1 MANQIGRCNNLELC
15 TVGVSQRLISV
26 PADAPFVCDK
36 CGEPL
41 TAPGSTALPRR
52 RTASILIQAVV
63 VLAGLGALTWKLAG
77 PDRDFAPIRG
87 LVTAS
92 APPATAPIVVA
103 EREPQPTPTPAILT
117 QAIPTPTNATPAN
130 ATPPNAAPATVE
142 ADAPSSAA
150 TPSVAAADPVAAA
163 ANEPPAP
170 VASPALAATPA
181 TLPAVP
187 VTPAA
192 TRAAVP
198 TVVLLRLA
206 GSDAVAPKLI
216 RRLASSYLALIGDTS
231 ISAAPNSISR
241 QVDVSGL
248 QTGQREVIS
257 ILETS
262 SAGGF
267 NALLRGNTDMVV
279 SNRKLTSA
287 EADQLKSVGD
297 LTLAAHEH
305 VIAVQ
310 GIALIVHPTN
320 RITALTV
327 GQIQSILSGRLTNWS
342 EVGGLA
348 GPIKLQVLAVP
359 EDGGD
364 TPQDAIISPDTLSA
378 AVIRSPSEQAVAARV
393 VSDRDSLGIVTAGA
407 TGAAKVLA
415 IADGSAPPTLP
426 TELTLASE
434 TYPFSQRIY
443 LYGVNGGNGFI
454 RRFADYVSS
463 ANGQAAVEAAGYI
476 SLAIKTETAAAPDIA
491 SDRYKQL
498 VQGATRMSVDFRFQ
512 PGSVDLDS
520 RGARDMDRV
529 IAFLKSQ
536 RVPAN
541 KIVLAAFADNSGQAA
556 TNQAVSQRRAE
567 SVASALA
574 RGGFTPGKIAS
585 FGSELPVADNATPEG
600 RERNRRVEVYLV
612 P

>member
-15 TVGVSQRLISV
+15 TVAVSQRLMSV
-26 PADAPFVCDK
+26 PADAPFVCEK

-41 TAPGSTALPRR
+41 VAPAATSSPRR

-63 VLAGLGALTWKLAG
+63 LLAGLGALTWRLAG
-77 PDRDFAPIRG
+77 PDYDFAPVRG
-87 LVTAS
+87 ILHAS
-92 APPATAPIVVA
+92 APAPTPPAVVA
-103 EREPQPTPTPAILT
+103 QRTDPAPADPTPAPVVT
-117 QAIPTPTNATPAN
+117 EA
-130 ATPPNAAPATVE
+130 AAPAPAPA
-142 ADAPSSAA
+142 ADATQIPTQAPAQVPAPAQVSAPVA
-150 TPSVAAADPVAAA
+150 VAAAEPAAIPDPAPIAAATATAPVAAA
-163 ANEPPAP
+163 PVVP
-170 VASPALAATPA
+170 VAARPAL
-181 TLPAVP
+181 
-187 VTPAA
+187 
-192 TRAAVP
+192 P

-231 ISAAPNSISR
+231 ISAAPSAIRR

-257 ILETS
+257 VLETS

-267 NALLRGNTDMVV
+267 NALLRGNADMVV
-279 SNRKLTSA
+279 SNRKLTPA
-287 EADQLKSVGD
+287 EAEQLQTVGD
-297 LTLAAHEH
+297 LTLPAHEH

-320 RITALTV
+320 KISALTV
-327 GQIQSILSGRLTNWS
+327 GQVQSILSGRLTNWA
-342 EVGGLA
+342 EIGGTP
-348 GPIKLQVLAVP
+348 GPIKLQVMAVP

-364 TPQDAIISPDTLSA
+364 TPQDAIISSDTLSP

-393 VSDRDSLGIVTAGA
+393 VSDRDSLGIVTVGS

-415 IADGSAPPTLP
+415 IADGGAPPTLP
-426 TELTLASE
+426 TEATLAAES
-434 TYPFSQRIY
+434 YPFSQRIY

-476 SLAIKTETAAAPDIA
+476 SLAIKTESAAVPDVA

-567 SVASALA
+567 SVASALT